1 MMPVATRKITPE
13 QRHQLIQVHLH
24 LGYEASRPLCL
35 EFGVARDYAAKM
47 ASEAN
52 LLVPTYCKRR
62 GAKRSVKFEVVD
74 HNDHRWKWA
83 VERGSVVA

>member
-1 MMPVATRKITPE
+1 MPVATRKITPR

-35 EFGVARDYAAKM
+35 EYGVARNYAAKM
-47 ASEAN
+47 ASEIG
-52 LLVPTYCKRR
+52 LLPPLYTKRR

-74 HNDHRWKWA
+74 HNDHRWAWA